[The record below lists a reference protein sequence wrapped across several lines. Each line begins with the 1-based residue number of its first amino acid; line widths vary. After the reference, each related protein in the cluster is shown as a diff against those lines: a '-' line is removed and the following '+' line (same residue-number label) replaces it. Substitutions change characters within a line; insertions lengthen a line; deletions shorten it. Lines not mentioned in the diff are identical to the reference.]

1 MYFVAVDIISLFA
14 LMYFANFLDRTF
26 SFLIHLFDGFD
37 FGFGVFSRIYL
48 FRSFAYFD
56 FQWISTPPLF
66 LSLTFDFCLLL
77 MNDDNVLL
85 IKHM

>member
-1 MYFVAVDIISLFA
+1 MFVYAAKLTNCHWKRMYFVAVDIISLFA
-14 LMYFANFLDRTF
+14 LMSFANFLDRTF

-56 FQWISTPPLF
+56 FQ
-66 LSLTFDFCLLL
+66 
-77 MNDDNVLL
+77 
-85 IKHM
+85 